1 MKILESANVRVIL
14 ALTLIHFTGDFYS
27 SFISPLFPA
36 YVEKLGLTMAQ
47 VGLIAGVS
55 RLLAFIVQPSVGYL
69 ADRYQTRFFI
79 MGGLLLLI
87 VFIPL
92 TGLAPCFW
100 ILLLFTALGSVGS
113 SMFHPSVAGMVTLYA
128 RKHMGVAM
136 SIFNLGGTLSF
147 AIGPLFITWFV
158 ASYGLEATPVTMLLG
173 FIVIIF
179 MYRLIPV
186 PREEGLK
193 KLGFIGSIKETIGPV
208 WKPIF
213 LIWLV
218 MVLRALISQS
228 FLTFLPVYY
237 ARQGYSLVSIGTMV
251 ALFTAAGAVSG
262 LLGGYIGDRIGYKPV
277 FIINFVLMAPVL
289 FLFLNLTGKWIYPGA
304 FLAGFFLLAALP
316 LGVVMAQELVPR
328 GRAMVSSLMMGFAYG
343 LGGILAPVVG
353 KLADIFSIR
362 EVLFYVSFLPVLI
375 LAIVLFFPGRPA
387 QRPAD

>member
-1 MKILESANVRVIL
+1 LKIFESANVRVIL

-55 RLLAFIVQPSVGYL
+55 RLLAFIVQPSMGYL
-69 ADRYQTRFFI
+69 ADRYQTRIFI
-79 MGGLLLLI
+79 ISGLLLLI
-87 VFIPL
+87 IFIPL

-158 ASYGLEATPVTMLLG
+158 ASYGLEATPVTMMLG
-173 FIVIIF
+173 LVVIIF
-179 MYRLIPV
+179 LYRVIPV

-228 FLTFLPVYY
+228 FLTFLPV
-237 ARQGYSLVSIGTMV
+237 
-251 ALFTAAGAVSG
+251 
-262 LLGGYIGDRIGYKPV
+262 
-277 FIINFVLMAPVL
+277 
-289 FLFLNLTGKWIYPGA
+289 
-304 FLAGFFLLAALP
+304 
-316 LGVVMAQELVPR
+316 
-328 GRAMVSSLMMGFAYG
+328 
-343 LGGILAPVVG
+343 
-353 KLADIFSIR
+353 
-362 EVLFYVSFLPVLI
+362 
-375 LAIVLFFPGRPA
+375 
-387 QRPAD
+387 